1 MSNQSNAVQSASP
14 SSNTLPILAH
24 LTIGSNS
31 QHKQLSVRGLKYGAV
46 RTYRRMVRTHAP
58 GAKVLTS
65 AQLKTSNPLLT
76 LGLNLLQDTPS
87 LGLQGHSL
95 LLGSVTLQQNFQ
107 LPNADLGPTTP
118 PALRQRQ
125 EGAKLART
133 FAAARVQYGQS
144 NGPRCITRRTSCAS
158 MS

>member
-1 MSNQSNAVQSASP
+1 
-14 SSNTLPILAH
+14 
-24 LTIGSNS
+24 
-31 QHKQLSVRGLKYGAV
+31 
-46 RTYRRMVRTHAP
+46 MVRTHAP

-118 PALRQRQ
+118 PDEPDPPPQ
-125 EGAKLART
+125 EGKALLNDDLLRFTKESPPKSSSSGENDAGAKAMT
-133 FAAARVQYGQS
+133 FD
-144 NGPRCITRRTSCAS
+144 TSLLTKLPDFS
-158 MS
+158 EKERETLTS